1 MFSRKIKTMKKLTA
15 LLAAVALL
23 ATTAQ
28 ASAQCYNQRQFEAE
42 QGLRIHSE
50 LMVISLTCMKM
61 PMGAGM
67 YQKYQAFTN
76 KNKSLITGYE
86 ADMISYFRDNGHDAP
101 EKQFHTL
108 RTNLANQISQH
119 AIKMSTSNFCQHFGS
134 RIDSALGMD
143 QAKLRQWASQPWP
156 NSPTSRPVCGQVAQR

>member
-1 MFSRKIKTMKKLTA
+1 MKKLTA
-15 LLAAVALL
+15 MLAAIALL

-28 ASAQCYNQRQFEAE
+28 ASAQCYNERQFEAE

-76 KNKSLITGYE
+76 KNKVLISAYE
-86 ADMISYFRDNGHDAP
+86 TDMIDYFRATGSPAP
-101 EKQFHTL
+101 EKQFHSL
-108 RTNLANQISQH
+108 RTQLANQISQH
-119 AIKMSTSNFCQHFGS
+119 AIKMSTASFCQHFGS
-134 RIDSALGMD
+134 RIDSALKMD

-156 NSPTSRPVCGQVAQR
+156 NSPTTRPSCGKVAQR

>member
-1 MFSRKIKTMKKLTA
+1 LPDYPESVFSGHFA
-15 LLAAVALL
+15 
-23 ATTAQ
+23 
-28 ASAQCYNQRQFEAE
+28 
-42 QGLRIHSE
+42 GDHS
-50 LMVISLTCMKM
+50 
-61 PMGAGM
+61 GAFHM
-67 YQKYQAFTN
+67 A
-76 KNKSLITGYE
+76 
-86 ADMISYFRDNGHDAP
+86 GHDAP

-134 RIDSALGMD
+134 RLDSALGMD